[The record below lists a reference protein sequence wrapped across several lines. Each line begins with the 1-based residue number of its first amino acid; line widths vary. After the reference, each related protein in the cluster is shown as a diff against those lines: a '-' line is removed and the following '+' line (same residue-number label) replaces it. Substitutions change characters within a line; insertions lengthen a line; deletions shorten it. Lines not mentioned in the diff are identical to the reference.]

1 MQSLEE
7 FGDKLEA
14 PMIVAMN
21 VDKDDLWM
29 EGPYWLIKLLGP
41 AFPAPSELVHAGS
54 VFEEGWLIA
63 QGQFYKLEQTSER
76 GYRLLP
82 QKRYFV
88 VNAMIRLAGISFS
101 RTQGGP
107 QNRELRTTATGP
119 AAAARKEGVGGLSF
133 LSEDMHNMILAASAA
148 IIEQQNA
155 LCEPD
160 VYSPTGELLNPAPGI
175 EYDVEDID
183 ASS

>member
-1 MQSLEE
+1 MQSLEK

-21 VDKDDLWM
+21 VEKDDLWM
-29 EGPYWLIKLLGP
+29 EGPYWPIKLLGP
-41 AFPAPSELVHAGS
+41 AFPAPSELVHA
-54 VFEEGWLIA
+54 VIA

-88 VNAMIRLAGISFS
+88 VNAMIRLAGISFC

-119 AAAARKEGVGGLSF
+119 AAAARKEVVGGLSF

-148 IIEQQNA
+148 MVEQQNA
-155 LCEPD
+155 LCE
-160 VYSPTGELLNPAPGI
+160 A
-175 EYDVEDID
+175 
-183 ASS
+183 